1 MGAEWRRLITTR
13 AVMATAIRATI
24 AAARKISD
32 RPSIAAPQLP
42 LNMVTLPG

>member
-1 MGAEWRRLITTR
+1 MGAEGRRLIATR
-13 AVMATAIRATI
+13 AAMATAIRATI